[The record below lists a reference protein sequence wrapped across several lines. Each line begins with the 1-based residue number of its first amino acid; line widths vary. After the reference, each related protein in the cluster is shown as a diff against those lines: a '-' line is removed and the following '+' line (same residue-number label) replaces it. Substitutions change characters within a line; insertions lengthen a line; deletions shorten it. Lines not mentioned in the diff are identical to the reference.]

1 MAVPGMRV
9 DPCWPCVGEGLF
21 VLQGTDRCREE
32 TGRQAG
38 RQTDGRELAHQL
50 RRERQLPHAKALGQ
64 DFLCLPLEQT
74 N

>member
-1 MAVPGMRV
+1 MYCRA
-9 DPCWPCVGEGLF
+9 
-21 VLQGTDRCREE
+21 QTDADKRH
-32 TGRQAG
+32 RQAG

>member
-1 MAVPGMRV
+1 MYCRA
-9 DPCWPCVGEGLF
+9 
-21 VLQGTDRCREE
+21 QTDAERRQA
-32 TGRQAG
+32 GRQTG
-38 RQTDGRELAHQL
+38 RQTDGRELAHPL